1 VPLSLQK
8 LRELADSLRA
18 SMPVDDLLDDKAG
31 TSSPLQ
37 KKGLGARSKGT
48 AKNRRKLLAVDDKP
62 SQLKEM
68 DIENLQ
74 LGVGQLEAKYDS
86 LNTEHNAMLIEAKKQ
101 QQDFIRREVQYK
113 SQIKRMTELLT
124 TAENSRS
131 LSRPLLIPHTIMSE
145 ILQMNP

>member
-37 KKGLGARSKGT
+37 KKGLAGARSKST
-48 AKNRRKLLAVDDKP
+48 AKSRRKLLAVDDKP

-131 LSRPLLIPHTIMSE
+131 LSRPLLLPHIMSE
-145 ILQMNP
+145 IL